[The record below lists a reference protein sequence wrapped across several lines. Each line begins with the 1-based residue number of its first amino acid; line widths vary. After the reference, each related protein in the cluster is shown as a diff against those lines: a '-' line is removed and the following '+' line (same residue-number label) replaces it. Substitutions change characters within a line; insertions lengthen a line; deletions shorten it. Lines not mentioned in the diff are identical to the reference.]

1 MASSRNR
8 QMINVLH
15 NEIQEKK
22 RKEKLHINID
32 KKRPFYSDI

>member
-8 QMINVLH
+8 QMIKVLH

-22 RKEKLHINID
+22 RKRKAPQ
-32 KKRPFYSDI
+32 KF

>member
-1 MASSRNR
+1 MVWYIVFRTYMASSRNR

-22 RKEKLHINID
+22 RKAPQK
-32 KKRPFYSDI
+32 F

>member
-22 RKEKLHINID
+22 RKR
-32 KKRPFYSDI
+32 KRKAPQKF